1 MIVYNSSK
9 EQFIKDFS
17 EGCIEDIVRDS
28 VQEKLHKNVGE
39 SEYRSW
45 ANSLPMVGML
55 LTDNDIP
62 DDAGVAI
69 EYSIPSTQNRIDFI
83 VSGQNEKNE
92 DQAIL
97 IELKQWSKATLTNK
111 DAIVNTRFSHG
122 NKDTQHPSYQAWS
135 YSMLLQSYN
144 VAVHE
149 GNINLNPCAYLHN
162 YKEDD
167 VIKNEFYAEYLDAA
181 PVFCKDEKR
190 NLKDFIKKYIKFGD
204 KNNIIFKIEN
214 GEIRPSKVLADSM
227 VSLIKGN
234 KEFVLINEQK
244 EIYEEAKLLAKKA
257 KTGNKQV
264 LIIEGGPGTGK
275 SVVAINLLVDYT
287 KMGLISQYV
296 TRNSAPRAV
305 YEAKLTK
312 TMKKTQFSNM
322 FKGSGAFHD
331 TNADTFDA
339 LIVDEAHRLNLKSGM
354 FSNLGENQVKEI
366 INASLLSVFFI
377 DENQKVTL
385 KDIGSKSEIEKW
397 AEELGA
403 KVTNREL
410 ESQFRCAG
418 SDGYLSWLD
427 NSLGIRNTA
436 NMLLESKE
444 YKFKVYDNPTE
455 LKAEIFRLNNQKN
468 SARIVA
474 GYCWKW
480 VTASNTKSWKSLS
493 KEQQEN
499 LFDIEFPEFDFKMRW
514 NLKDDGMLWL
524 LKESSIN
531 EVGCIHTCQG
541 LELEHIGVII
551 GDDFIVRDNEV
562 IINPNAHPGG
572 DKALQTWRKLIKES
586 PVEGK
591 KRVEEVIK
599 NTYRTLMTRG
609 SKSCHL
615 YCTDK
620 ETREYFK
627 KLIN

>member
-1 MIVYNSSK
+1 MIVYKASK
-9 EQFIKDFS
+9 EQFRKDFS

-28 VQEKLHKNVGE
+28 VQEKLHKRIGE

-55 LTDNDIP
+55 LIGDDIP
-62 DDAGVAI
+62 DTAGIAI

-83 VSGQNEKNE
+83 ISGQNEKGE

-97 IELKQWSKATLTNK
+97 IELKQWSSATLTSK

-135 YSMLLQSYN
+135 YAMLLQSYN
-144 VAVHE
+144 VAVYE
-149 GNINLNPCAYLHN
+149 GNINLLPCAYLHN
-162 YKEDD
+162 YKEDE
-167 VIKNEFYAEYLDAA
+167 VIKNGFYAEYLKVA
-181 PVFCKDEKR
+181 PVFCKDDKR
-190 NLKDFIKKYIKFGD
+190 DLKEFIKRYIKYGD
-204 KNNIIFKIEN
+204 SNDIILQIEN

-234 KEFVLINEQK
+234 KEFILINEQK
-244 EIYEEAKLLAKKA
+244 EVYEEAKLLSKKA
-257 KTGNKQV
+257 KTGKKQV

-275 SVVAINLLVDYT
+275 SVVAINLLVDFT

-312 TMKKTQFSNM
+312 TIKKTQFSNM
-322 FKGSGAFHD
+322 FKGSGSFHD
-331 TNADTFDA
+331 AKPNTFDA
-339 LIVDEAHRLNLKSGM
+339 LIVDEAHRLNHKSGM

-366 INASLLSVFFI
+366 IDSSLFSVFFI
-377 DENQKVTL
+377 DEFQKVTL
-385 KDIGSKSEIEKW
+385 KDIGTKSEIEEW
-397 AEELGA
+397 AKALGA
-403 KVTNREL
+403 DVTNREL

-427 NSLGIRNTA
+427 NSLDIRNTA
-436 NMLLESKE
+436 NTILNTQE
-444 YKFKVYDNPTE
+444 YNCVVYDNPTE
-455 LKAEIFRLNNQKN
+455 LRNQISKLNKKKN

-480 VTASNTKSWKSLS
+480 VTASNTKAWKSLT
-493 KEQQEN
+493 KEAQNN
-499 LFDIEFPEFDFKMRW
+499 LFDIEFPEDGFKMRW
-514 NLKDDGMLWL
+514 NLKEDGMLWL
-524 LKESSIN
+524 LKENSVN

-551 GDDFIVRDNEV
+551 GDDFIVRNGEV
-562 IINPNAHPGG
+562 KIQPEAHPGA
-572 DKALQTWRKLIKES
+572 DKALQTWRKIIKEN
-586 PVEGK
+586 PVEGREK
-591 KRVEEVIK
+591 VESIIK
-599 NTYRTLMTRG
+599 NTYRTLMSRG

-615 YCTDK
+615 YCSDR

-627 KLIN
+627 RLIN